1 MPSLNISKD
10 INSTDQ
16 VVSYRRNLEFYQIIF
31 LATLNILSAMIAL
44 IGNSLVILALL
55 KTTSLHPP
63 SKVFLGSLALTDL
76 CVGVVSQPS
85 YVMILLLRGK
95 ICLYLQIIAI
105 ISIALFGGVSLLTV
119 TAISVDRLLALKMM
133 LRYKQVVTSRRT
145 RFTVVIFW
153 LVSVIISIML
163 VVNSFIILHIICT
176 VLLLCMVTS
185 TFCYARIYNILRHHQ
200 NQIQVIHVQA
210 APLSEGSSSLIV
222 ISRYKKTVSGALWVQ
237 GVFLACYSPYLFAII
252 FILTGKS
259 ISSFRFFWEL
269 AVSLVLLNSSLNPF
283 IFCWKIDGVRKAAK
297 DVIKSWCWFVINS
310 TCL

>member
-44 IGNSLVILALL
+44 IGNSIVILALL

-76 CVGVVSQPS
+76 FVGVVSQPF

-95 ICLYLQIIAI
+95 ICLYIQIIAV
-105 ISIALFGGVSLLTV
+105 ISANLFGGASLLTV

-145 RFTVVIFW
+145 RFTVAIFW

-163 VVNSFIILHIICT
+163 VVNFFIILHIICT
-176 VLLLCMVTS
+176 VLLLCTVTS

-210 APLSEGSSSLIV
+210 APLSEGNSSLIV
-222 ISRYKKTVSGALWVQ
+222 ISRYKKTVSSALWVQ

-252 FILTGKS
+252 FILTGTS

-283 IFCWKIDGVRKAAK
+283 IFCWKIYGVRKAAK
-297 DVIKSWCWFVINS
+297 DVIKSWC
-310 TCL
+310 

>member
-1 MPSLNISKD
+1 MSSLNITKD

-44 IGNSLVILALL
+44 IGNSIVILALL

-76 CVGVVSQPS
+76 FVGVVSQPF

-95 ICLYLQIIAI
+95 ICLYIQIIAV
-105 ISIALFGGVSLLTV
+105 ISANLFGGASLLTV

-145 RFTVVIFW
+145 RFTVAIFW

-163 VVNSFIILHIICT
+163 VVKFFIILHIICT
-176 VLLLCMVTS
+176 VLLLCTVTS

-210 APLSEGSSSLIV
+210 APLSEGNSSLIV
-222 ISRYKKTVSGALWVQ
+222 ISRYKKTVSSALWVQ

-297 DVIKSWCWFVINS
+297 DVIKSWC
-310 TCL
+310 

>member
-44 IGNSLVILALL
+44 IGNSIVILALL

-76 CVGVVSQPS
+76 FVGVVSQPF

-95 ICLYLQIIAI
+95 ICLYIQIIAV
-105 ISIALFGGVSLLTV
+105 ISANLFGGASLLTV

-145 RFTVVIFW
+145 RFTVAIFW

-163 VVNSFIILHIICT
+163 VVKFFIILHIICT
-176 VLLLCMVTS
+176 VLLLCTVTS

-210 APLSEGSSSLIV
+210 APLSEGNSSLIV
-222 ISRYKKTVSGALWVQ
+222 ISRYKKTVSSALWVQ

-252 FILTGKS
+252 FILTGTS

-297 DVIKSWCWFVINS
+297 DVIKSWC
-310 TCL
+310 

>member
-1 MPSLNISKD
+1 MPSLSISKD

-16 VVSYRRNLEFYQIIF
+16 VVSCIRNLEFYQIIF

-44 IGNSLVILALL
+44 IGNSIVILALL

-76 CVGVVSQPS
+76 FVGVVSQPF

-95 ICLYLQIIAI
+95 ICLYIQIIAV
-105 ISIALFGGVSLLTV
+105 ISINLFGGASLLTV

-145 RFTVVIFW
+145 RFTVAIFW
-153 LVSVIISIML
+153 LVSVIISIIL
-163 VVNSFIILHIICT
+163 VVNFFIILHIICT
-176 VLLLCMVTS
+176 VLLLCTVTS

-222 ISRYKKTVSGALWVQ
+222 ISRYKKTVSSALWVQ
-237 GVFLACYSPYLFAII
+237 GVFLACYSPYLFTII
-252 FILTGKS
+252 FILTGRS

-297 DVIKSWCWFVINS
+297 DVIKSWC
-310 TCL
+310 

>member
-16 VVSYRRNLEFYQIIF
+16 VVSCIRNIEFYQRIF
-31 LATLNILSAMIAL
+31 LATLNIPSAMITL

-76 CVGVVSQPS
+76 FVGVVSQPF

-95 ICLYLQIIAI
+95 ICLYIQIIAV
-105 ISIALFGGVSLLTV
+105 ISANLFGGASLLTV

-176 VLLLCMVTS
+176 VLLLCTVTS

-210 APLSEGSSSLIV
+210 APLSEGSSSLIAT
-222 ISRYKKTVSGALWVQ
+222 SQYKKTVSSAIWVQ
-237 GVFLACYSPYLFAII
+237 GVFLACYSPYLFALI
-252 FILTGKS
+252 FILTGTS
-259 ISSFRFFWEL
+259 ISSFPFFWEL

-283 IFCWKIDGVRKAAK
+283 IFCWKIYGVRKAAK
-297 DVIKSWCWFVINS
+297 DVIKSWC
-310 TCL
+310 